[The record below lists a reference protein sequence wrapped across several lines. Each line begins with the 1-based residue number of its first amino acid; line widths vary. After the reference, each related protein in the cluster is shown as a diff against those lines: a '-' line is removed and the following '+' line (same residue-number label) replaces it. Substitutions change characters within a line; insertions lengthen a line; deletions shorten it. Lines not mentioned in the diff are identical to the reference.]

1 MDKTQSHSEK
11 KSYLVLQLKDYTTE
25 KFQLWKDMEEEIT
38 ENLAAYGVILKDISY
53 DEEKHTKSCT
63 ALYDSVEE
71 LRKGIMSTYQN
82 AILNGVIAEMISF
95 KDIEDNITNLSMYK
109 ANKLIEKAATS
120 VEKLKYL

>member
-1 MDKTQSHSEK
+1 MGKTKFYSMK
-11 KSYLVLQLKDYTTE
+11 KSYFVLKLKDFSPE
-25 KFQLWKDMEEEIT
+25 RFQSWKGIEEAIT
-38 ENLAAYGVILKDISY
+38 ENLSTFGIILKDISY

-71 LRKGIMSTYQN
+71 LRKGIISTYQI

-109 ANKLIEKAATS
+109 AKKLIDKADIS
-120 VEKLKYL
+120 IKKLKSL